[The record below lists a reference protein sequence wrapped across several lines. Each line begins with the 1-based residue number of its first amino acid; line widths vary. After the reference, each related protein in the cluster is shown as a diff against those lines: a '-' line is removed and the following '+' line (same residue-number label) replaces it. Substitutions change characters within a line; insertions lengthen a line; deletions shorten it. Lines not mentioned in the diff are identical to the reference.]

1 MLHKHVVLLSV
12 LLFVFLI
19 LGLSLRNN
27 TILTLSIPLAIFA
40 LVGFFYWAGQSKPNI
55 QVKRTLN
62 FYRVNGGENVD
73 VQLQVSNH
81 GPASEQLWI
90 QDMIPL
96 GLELME
102 GDPSVVVNGNPGMT
116 ILNYQVKAPRG
127 IYEWQRVTVS
137 TQAHLSAGYVE
148 QHLPCETSLL
158 SLPQGEPAGA
168 LVMAARRTRVY
179 SGLVPAKRGGEG
191 LEFFDT
197 RPYTPGDEIRRIHW
211 KATAR
216 SGDWITTQFEQERI
230 ADVAIVVDAR
240 RKSNVDYCQ
249 FGPAETHSLFE
260 KNIRAGASVAEIAL
274 AQGNR
279 VGMLIYGRALEW
291 TYPGYGKVQR
301 ERIFQQLAQADLGQK
316 AVFEGLDHLPQKL
329 FPLRSQLIVITSL
342 LNEDVDVL
350 KRLQAR
356 GYALTVISPNPVL
369 FEANHIA
376 DSKTT
381 KLAVRLAKLERNQ
394 RLQELRR
401 GRVNVVDW
409 DTNKP
414 LNPQMMRAMAW
425 VKR

>member
-1 MLHKHVVLLSV
+1 MLHNHFVLLSV
-12 LLFVFLI
+12 LLFLFLI
-19 LGLSLRNN
+19 AGLSLRNDVL
-27 TILTLSIPLAIFA
+27 LTLSIPLALFCLA
-40 LVGFFYWAGQSKPNI
+40 GFFYWAGQSKPRI
-55 QVKRTLN
+55 DVKRTLS
-62 FYRVNGGENVD
+62 FTRVNGGETVD
-73 VQLQVSNH
+73 VKLQVSNY
-81 GPASEQLWI
+81 GPASEQLLI
-90 QDMIPL
+90 IDLIPD
-96 GLELME
+96 GLELIE
-102 GDPSVVVNGNPGMT
+102 GDPSVVIPGKT
-116 ILNYQVKAPRG
+116 GATLLNYQVKAPRG

-148 QHLPCETSLL
+148 QHLPCDSSLL
-158 SLPQGEPAGA
+158 SLPKGESASA

-179 SGLVPAKRGGEG
+179 SGLIRAKRGGEG

-216 SGDWITTQFEQERI
+216 SGEWITNQFEQERI

-240 RKSNVDYCQ
+240 QKSNVDYRQ

-260 KNIRAGASVAEIAL
+260 KSIRASASVAEIAL
-274 AQGNR
+274 NQGNR
-279 VGMLIYGRALEW
+279 VGLLIYGRALEW

-301 ERIFQQLAQADLGQK
+301 ERIFQKLAQADLGQK

-329 FPLRSQLIVITSL
+329 FPRRSQLIVITPL

-356 GYALTVISPNPVL
+356 GYALTVISPDPVL
-369 FEANHIA
+369 FEANHIGDTKA
-376 DSKTT
+376 A